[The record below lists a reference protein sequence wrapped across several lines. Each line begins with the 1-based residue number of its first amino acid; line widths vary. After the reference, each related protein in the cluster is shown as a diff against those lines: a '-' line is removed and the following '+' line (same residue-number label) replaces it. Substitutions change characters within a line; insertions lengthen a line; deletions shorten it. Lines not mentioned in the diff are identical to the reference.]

1 VARIDPLT
9 SKQRAFLRTSAHG
22 LKPIVQ
28 IGKGGVSA
36 AAIAAV
42 SEAFST
48 RELIKVKVLDIAPIS
63 TADAALAL
71 SDALSGAQLVQTI
84 GRTIVLYRPDPEDPA
99 IDLPA

>member
-1 VARIDPLT
+1 MARIDPLT

-22 LKPIVQ
+22 LKPVVQ

-63 TADAALAL
+63 TADAALTL